1 MGKSQSK
8 PNHFFNDEEIKKIV
22 QVYNKDGLDAVFPLI
37 KGKWNNFDNEKVT
50 IAVTGEAGVG
60 KSAFINAMRGLGPND
75 EGAAEEG
82 STEQTSEPTPYQ
94 HPTLPSVCLWDLP
107 GIGTT
112 RFSACEYLNK
122 VNFNTYDLFVLIAG
136 ERFKENDATLA
147 KEIKKMGKEFYFVR
161 SKMDAVEENFSK
173 TGQRDR
179 LEEEFDKIRRYY
191 KNNLEESGLYTSQ
204 VFLVSSRYP
213 DRYDFMQFCGCLES
227 ELPNNKKNV
236 FVLSLPSLTEA
247 LIEKKKQILRAKI
260 LLAATVSAGIGAIP
274 IPGLSFACDIGILVV
289 TLLHMRS
296 YLGLDDESLCRLACR
311 VNKPVQELKAEI
323 TSPFVFNI
331 TSSSVTKLLTSTV
344 SGAAMAADDV
354 ILLIPVIGSII
365 GATVSFTATS
375 FLLNSALDDFTTS
388 SVKVLRKATEDSS
401 EKHYG
406 ETQKVIQQRMQSK
419 QQEVDHLKKTI
430 ETVKTSA
437 GNEKMEVRKLCDE
450 WADLIHTIGLNV
462 STVVEKKEND
472 VVSHAE
478 ELVKQLEA
486 EVCELKRR
494 NTELMELGKIEDHA
508 HFLQLM
514 TEFLMFTWP
523 YVLNRTKINDAIV
536 HNKEVE
542 PYSET
547 EEHLRVALIGKCGS
561 GRSASGNTLLG
572 REEFKSFIYNSTST
586 NESKK
591 EKTQFDGTNVTVID
605 TPGLLDTRLPPEK
618 VKEHLEQCIKI
629 SSPGIHAFLLV
640 IQVGCFTIEEKKA
653 VEEIKELYGDTVTK
667 YMIILFTYADNLQGL
682 TIQQYVN
689 GANKDLRS
697 LIELCE
703 GRYHAFNNKNPR
715 NRMQVIEL
723 LDKIEQMVKQN
734 GNTCYTL
741 EMYQHAQKA
750 ISEKDQ
756 EIKRKCEEEHKRK
769 EEAIRKK
776 YEDDFKIKQIE
787 FKKLFEGIKK
797 KEEEIKKKSEEHQ
810 EKDELLKKNRIAERK
825 AKEEL
830 KKTEEELKVQHD
842 EAKKKDAELKKK
854 YEEEQR
860 QKEEEQRKKY
870 EEEKRK
876 EEIIS
881 KTEEEKL
888 EKDLKQKY
896 DEECKRKDT
905 DLRMKFEENNKK
917 EEEKIEKEL
926 ASKCA
931 EEVKKREEIERAKH
945 LIDNKKALE
954 ELKNKL
960 KGELGDKDFEKTF
973 EEQKKK
979 KEEEWLA
986 NLSQLLNKNAMEIR
1000 KKYDEEKKKG
1010 KEERKK
1016 AENDRY
1022 KVFIKAHEQERKLFE
1037 EELKKKNETE
1047 RRKQN
1052 DTRNKRV
1059 QEKEA
1064 VFIKQQAE
1072 LRERLENEKKQKE
1085 NELKQKQEKENK
1097 KREEI
1102 IGRLK
1107 AEYQKKQ
1114 DETTKLQKEKQ
1125 KVEEEI
1131 SKLQQEKQI
1140 MEDKIK

>member
-1 MGKSQSK
+1 TKLRPPRLSSSTPLQIVILGKCGTGKSSTGNTLLGCEEFRIQSMGLFTSMHCIK
-8 PNHFFNDEEIKKIV
+8 RDTIIDDQNITVIDTPCLFNKEITSEINRSIELTSPGPHVFLIVLQAGYFTKNERQTVKIL
-22 QVYNKDGLDAVFPLI
+22 QEIFGEAVFKNAVILFTRGDDVSSGSI
-37 KGKWNNFDNEKVT
+37 EVFIQRHKELKELLEMCGKRYHVFNNTLKEDNEQ
-50 IAVTGEAGVG
+50 
-60 KSAFINAMRGLGPND
+60 R
-75 EGAAEEG
+75 
-82 STEQTSEPTPYQ
+82 
-94 HPTLPSVCLWDLP
+94 
-107 GIGTT
+107 
-112 RFSACEYLNK
+112 
-122 VNFNTYDLFVLIAG
+122 
-136 ERFKENDATLA
+136 
-147 KEIKKMGKEFYFVR
+147 KEFLEKIN
-161 SKMDAVEENFSK
+161 KMMQLN
-173 TGQRDR
+173 TG
-179 LEEEFDKIRRYY
+179 LCYRR
-191 KNNLEESGLYTSQ
+191 
-204 VFLVSSRYP
+204 
-213 DRYDFMQFCGCLES
+213 
-227 ELPNNKKNV
+227 
-236 FVLSLPSLTEA
+236 
-247 LIEKKKQILRAKI
+247 KQEI
-260 LLAATVSAGIGAIP
+260 
-274 IPGLSFACDIGILVV
+274 
-289 TLLHMRS
+289 
-296 YLGLDDESLCRLACR
+296 
-311 VNKPVQELKAEI
+311 LKAEKTLPKRRSSIDQPPNMAESETIKPVNYCKCQNGI
-323 TSPFVFNI
+323 TER
-331 TSSSVTKLLTSTV
+331 SVTK
-344 SGAAMAADDV
+344 
-354 ILLIPVIGSII
+354 PP
-365 GATVSFTATS
+365 
-375 FLLNSALDDFTTS
+375 
-388 SVKVLRKATEDSS
+388 
-401 EKHYG
+401 
-406 ETQKVIQQRMQSK
+406 SK
-419 QQEVDHLKKTI
+419 T
-430 ETVKTSA
+430 
-437 GNEKMEVRKLCDE
+437 
-450 WADLIHTIGLNV
+450 
-462 STVVEKKEND
+462 
-472 VVSHAE
+472 
-478 ELVKQLEA
+478 
-486 EVCELKRR
+486 
-494 NTELMELGKIEDHA
+494 
-508 HFLQLM
+508 
-514 TEFLMFTWP
+514 
-523 YVLNRTKINDAIV
+523 TKINDAIV

-896 DEECKRKDT
+896 DEEARGQGG
-905 DLRMKFEENNKK
+905 
-917 EEEKIEKEL
+917 KIVDRVQHPDSLVDEAVRQSCGAGPEAQVPFPL
-926 ASKCA
+926 
-931 EEVKKREEIERAKH
+931 REE
-945 LIDNKKALE
+945 
-954 ELKNKL
+954 
-960 KGELGDKDFEKTF
+960 T
-973 EEQKKK
+973 
-979 KEEEWLA
+979 
-986 NLSQLLNKNAMEIR
+986 
-1000 KKYDEEKKKG
+1000 KKG
-1010 KEERKK
+1010 VKGVGGVSSNADGSTGETGV
-1016 AENDRY
+1016 EN
-1022 KVFIKAHEQERKLFE
+1022 V
-1037 EELKKKNETE
+1037 
-1047 RRKQN
+1047 
-1052 DTRNKRV
+1052 
-1059 QEKEA
+1059 
-1064 VFIKQQAE
+1064 
-1072 LRERLENEKKQKE
+1072 LE
-1085 NELKQKQEKENK
+1085 
-1097 KREEI
+1097 
-1102 IGRLK
+1102 GGH
-1107 AEYQKKQ
+1107 
-1114 DETTKLQKEKQ
+1114 
-1125 KVEEEI
+1125 
-1131 SKLQQEKQI
+1131 
-1140 MEDKIK
+1140 